1 MIEVIN
7 LFSMKSVII
16 GMGEAGSAL
25 YQILNKH
32 YPTET
37 YDKRLN
43 KNIIVN
49 KFDILHV
56 CFSYNED
63 FISEVKRYQKQFKP
77 QYTIIH
83 SSVPVGTSRKCNA
96 LHSPIRGLHPN
107 LTPSLLVFPK
117 FIGGQEAS
125 QVADYF
131 RRADINVILCD
142 DPETTELGKLLDTE
156 YYRACI
162 EFTKRAKELCNQHD
176 VNFHEVY
183 TLFNQTYNESFTKLG
198 HPEFVRPVLQPIMK
212 EIGGHCIIPNS
223 KFLNLR
229 SK

>member
-1 MIEVIN
+1 
-7 LFSMKSVII
+7 MKSIII
-16 GMGEAGSAL
+16 GQGEAGLAL

-32 YPTET
+32 YPTKT
-37 YDKRLN
+37 YDKYLN
-43 KNIIVN
+43 KKIIVG
-49 KFDILHV
+49 KFDILHIG
-56 CFSYNED
+56 FPYSGPE
-63 FISEVKRYQKQFKP
+63 FISEVKKYQDKFKP
-77 QYTIIH
+77 KYTIIH

-107 LTPSLLVFPK
+107 LVTSLLVFPK
-117 FIGGQEAS
+117 FIGGLEAS

-142 DPETTELGKLLDTE
+142 DQETTELGKLLDTE

-162 EFTKRAKELCNQHD
+162 EFTKRAKELCNQHN

-183 TLFNQTYNESFTKLG
+183 TLFNQTYNESFIKLG

-223 KFLNLR
+223 KLLNLR